1 VFESRLTLSPQMV
14 FAKRTGVMVCQT
26 VPKPFQIHGFPT
38 VLVARDHDGL
48 DGSLVSSLQHSG
60 FLVLE
65 AENWEQV
72 FNVVKVH
79 SRPIHLLLADVSMD
93 ARVPILKK
101 HRSELQVLVVKK
113 PVDADEVLS
122 RIRQLLGSPSPP
134 SSF

>member
-1 VFESRLTLSPQMV
+1 
-14 FAKRTGVMVCQT
+14 MVCQT
-26 VPKPFQIHGFPT
+26 APKPFQIHGFPT

-79 SRPIHLLLADVSMD
+79 SRPIHLLLADVSVE
-93 ARVPILKK
+93 ARVSILKK
-101 HRSELQVLVVKK
+101 HRSELQILVVKK
-113 PVDADEVLS
+113 PVDADDVLANV
-122 RIRQLLGSPSPP
+122 RQLLGSPPSP
-134 SSF
+134 SSNR